1 MKRHL
6 PFVLATILWL
16 AGCCSI
22 NNAGKLPILIK
33 GEDGVRYNLLAHYSI
48 QQRIDSETDEDRH
61 LELFI
66 QGLREKF
73 PDDQKLNDYL
83 QPAGKRMHQVNASYI
98 KSLEKIKADLAKSGG
113 ELYLY
118 ESFDSDFDS
127 HFVNTN
133 NPVGAPYTDEGLLIL
148 ANGKIYKKY

>member
-6 PFVLATILWL
+6 AFVLTMVLCL

-22 NNAGKLPILIK
+22 NNASKLPIVIK
-33 GEDGVRYNLLAHYSI
+33 GEDGVRYKLLAHYSI
-48 QQRIDSETDEDRH
+48 QQKIDSETDEGRH

-83 QPAGKRMHQVNASYI
+83 QPVDKRMHEINVSYI
-98 KSLEKIKADLAKSGG
+98 NRLEETKADLAKSGG

-118 ESFDSDFDS
+118 KSFDSDFDANLQ
-127 HFVNTN
+127 NTN
-133 NPVGAPYTDEGLLIL
+133 NPFGAPYADEGLLIL
-148 ANGKIYKKY
+148 SKGKIYKKY

>member
-6 PFVLATILWL
+6 PFALAMFLCL

-22 NNAGKLPILIK
+22 NNASKLPLVIK
-33 GEDGVRYNLLAHYSI
+33 GEDGVRYKLLAYYSI
-48 QQRIDSETDEDRH
+48 QQKIDSETDEDRH

-83 QPAGKRMHQVNASYI
+83 QPAGKRMHEVNVAYI
-98 KSLEKIKADLAKSGG
+98 KELEKIKIDLAKSGG
-113 ELYLY
+113 DLYHY
-118 ESFDSDFDS
+118 ESFDSDFDANY
-127 HFVNTN
+127 VNTN
-133 NPVGAPYTDEGLLIL
+133 NPVGAPDTDEGLLIL
-148 ANGKIYKKY
+148 AKSKIYKKY